1 MRVSAI
7 CLPLSAAIALAITL
21 TGAPASAKTLAEC
34 NREYAADKAAIK
46 ASGQT
51 KKDYVAAC
59 RSGASP
65 PAATAPSPEPT
76 PTPKTGY

>member
-7 CLPLSAAIALAITL
+7 CLPLSAAIGLAIIL
-21 TGAPASAKTLAEC
+21 TGAPAAAKTLAEC
-34 NREYAADKAAIK
+34 NHDYAADKAAIK

-59 RSGASP
+59 RSGASA
-65 PAATAPSPEPT
+65 PAAAAPSPEPT

>member
-1 MRVSAI
+1 MRVPALSFAS
-7 CLPLSAAIALAITL
+7 SAAITLAMALN
-21 TGAPASAKTLAEC
+21 GAPASAKTVAEC
-34 NREYAADKAAIK
+34 NREYAVNKAAIK

-65 PAATAPSPEPT
+65 PAGAAAAPEPA